1 MIPEAWRKSG
11 IKLGLEE
18 GRETED
24 GWMKRQWNVRKKKD
38 ADSNEVVEAMEGSE
52 ETGKGVVQKRV

>member
-1 MIPEAWRKSG
+1 MGWNEIGFR
-11 IKLGLEE
+11 
-18 GRETED
+18 GRQRD
-24 GWMKRQWNVRKKKD
+24 GGRMEMKRQWNVRKKKD